1 MAKQDAQVIFML
13 PTNDLLLN
21 FTSICCGSHHQC
33 IASMADFTFLVT
45 HSLTLSHFYY
55 YFLSCQKLYSAGE
68 NKVGTDESQFNAILC
83 ARSKPH
89 LRAGKCCPLNSQA
102 CLPAHYKRH
111 KADMLQ
117 WNIVKAMS
125 LCSDQKIW
133 EFKGAIS
140 SLVLSQIFVYMILAL
155 PVNTFLILQFS
166 GFASLTIATKRKE
179 WINMTWGNYELNEY
193 YESLDFGLSSHAAP
207 LTLWVT
213 RSHLIASRRVPWCC
227 VS

>member
-1 MAKQDAQVIFML
+1 MYSKHGRFYIF
-13 PTNDLLLN
+13 
-21 FTSICCGSHHQC
+21 S
-33 IASMADFTFLVT
+33 
-45 HSLTLSHFYY
+45 HSLTNAFTLLLLF
-55 YFLSCQKLYSAGE
+55 SCQKLYSAGE

-140 SLVLSQIFVYMILAL
+140 SLVLSQIFVYMI
-155 PVNTFLILQFS
+155 F
-166 GFASLTIATKRKE
+166 
-179 WINMTWGNYELNEY
+179 GN
-193 YESLDFGLSSHAAP
+193 
-207 LTLWVT
+207 
-213 RSHLIASRRVPWCC
+213 CQ
-227 VS
+227 